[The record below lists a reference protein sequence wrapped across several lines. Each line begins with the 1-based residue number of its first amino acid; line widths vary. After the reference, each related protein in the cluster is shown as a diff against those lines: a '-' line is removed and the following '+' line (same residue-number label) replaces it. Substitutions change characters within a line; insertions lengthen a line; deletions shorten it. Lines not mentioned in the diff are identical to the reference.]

1 METNITK
8 TAILLYLCIVS
19 IILYIRPAFMIDTN
33 GHLKKFGTGEE
44 ETLLPLWALLGFFAV
59 ISYII
64 TIVYL
69 I

>member
-1 METNITK
+1 METHITK
-8 TAILLYLCIVS
+8 IAILLYICIVS
-19 IILYIRPAFMIDTN
+19 IILYIRPTFMIDTN

-44 ETLLPLWALLGFFAV
+44 ETLLPLWALFGILAF

-64 TIVYL
+64 TIVYF